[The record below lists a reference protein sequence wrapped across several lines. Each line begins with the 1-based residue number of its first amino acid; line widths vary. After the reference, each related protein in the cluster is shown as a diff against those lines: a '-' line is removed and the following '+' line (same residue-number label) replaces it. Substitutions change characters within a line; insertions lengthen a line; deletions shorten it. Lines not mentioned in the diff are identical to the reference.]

1 MGDAADVMLSE
12 SDQDK
17 KLCKER
23 HTQAHSREKT
33 AVGGVLQWQQSPLPP
48 VIMGYL
54 IVFFLYCS
62 AFFKYSAMSARGF
75 YNQEGSSMDL
85 AVEAGNRS
93 QN

>member
-54 IVFFLYCS
+54 IVFFFILLCI
-62 AFFKYSAMSARGF
+62 FQIFCNECTG
-75 YNQEGSSMDL
+75 L
-85 AVEAGNRS
+85 L
-93 QN
+93 